1 MKSNTRRIT
10 MANIVEQQEKTI
22 EQQGK
27 TMDEAIE
34 EGLKKLGVSKEK
46 AKIEIICEGKKGL
59 FGFIGGVPAKVKL
72 TLIHDS
78 GEIAV
83 QVLNE
88 IIKLMNI
95 KGSVNSRET
104 DGKLILDIVSGDAH
118 FLIGKNGQT
127 IDALQYLIN
136 IMMKKSCRQK
146 KEIVL
151 DIAQYRTKMDDNII
165 QLAVKAAAHVINTGK
180 DVVLDPMNS
189 HERQLIHVTL
199 QNHRRV
205 STKSIGD
212 GESRKVVIFLK
223 QGNNGDRKEKSSP
236 PHKGNR
242 HATVRM

>member
-1 MKSNTRRIT
+1 
-10 MANIVEQQEKTI
+10 MANIVESSQEKTV

-27 TMDEAIE
+27 TVDEAIE

-59 FGFIGGVPAKVKL
+59 FGFIGVVPAKVKL

-78 GEIAV
+78 GEIAG
-83 QVLNE
+83 QVLTE
-88 IIKLMNI
+88 IMRLMNI
-95 KGSVNSRET
+95 KGGVTPRET

-151 DIAQYRTKMDDNII
+151 DIAQHRTKMDDNIV
-165 QLAVKAAAHVINTGK
+165 QLAVKAATHVINTGK
-180 DVVLDPMNS
+180 DVVLEPMNS

-223 QGNNGDRKEKSSP
+223 QGNNGNGREKNSP
-236 PHKGNR
+236 PRKGER
-242 HATVRM
+242 QSTVRM